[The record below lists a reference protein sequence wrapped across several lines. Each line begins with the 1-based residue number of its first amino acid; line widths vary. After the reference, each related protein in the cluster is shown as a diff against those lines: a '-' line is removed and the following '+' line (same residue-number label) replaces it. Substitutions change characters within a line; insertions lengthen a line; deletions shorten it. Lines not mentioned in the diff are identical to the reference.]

1 MGATLIDE
9 NMRAVF
15 VLFTI
20 AFIAA
25 AFAATHEEI
34 HSEAT
39 ELISD
44 MKKKGATEADCKDLA
59 KTTCKEVVDEQ
70 IKDQKV
76 INSQSNGSECDRL
89 GVKQVTYTV
98 KHYHK
103 RVKQWTTSKKTIT
116 KWATHRINLGTKT
129 FISLKA
135 GKCGFI
141 FASRSY
147 RTIYAKY
154 HSAVKY
160 ERTVRGWVIE
170 AKKAVTIAKKTQ
182 KNMQEKCRCAVVK
195 RRDTIWRTV
204 NNAKKRARQL
214 KALQK
219 CKMMQCV
226 LSGTPLKSSK
236 CKATLPKLR
245 NKRLHSLTEHAFS
258 SKICHRRHKE
268 NKLKGERKSKA
279 AARERKAKYVKRERA
294 SKAARRE
301 KAAKALK
308 KERADKARAR
318 EQKNKHHERRS
329 KAAERASKE
338 QSGKIERRN
347 KHNAAIERRNKHWVR
362 VNRHWWTGWANN
374 WDGGLGFNVG
384 GHTYISGMGSHHSN
398 RREDRQFKFLLSNIG
413 SSQAHTHL
421 SGYVNNWDQYFA
433 YACPGNYVMV
443 GMYSYHHN
451 GTEDRRWRFR
461 CARYH
466 HLGVRNDGWPG
477 WQTNWD
483 GTFHIGCGGRPV
495 TGFSSYHDNGREDRR
510 FRLRCGT
517 FYVRM

>member
-9 NMRAVF
+9 NMRAVS

-25 AFAATHEEI
+25 AFAATHDEI

-70 IKDQKV
+70 IKHQKV

-116 KWATHRINLGTKT
+116 KWANHRINLGTKA

-147 RTIYAKY
+147 RTIYARY
-154 HSAVKY
+154 HRAVKY

-170 AKKAVTIAKKTQ
+170 AKKAIVIAKRSQ
-182 KNMQEKCRCAVVK
+182 KNQQEKCRCAVVK
-195 RRDTIWRTV
+195 RRDTIWRTI
-204 NNAKKRARQL
+204 NNSKKRARQL

-226 LSGTPLKSSK
+226 LSGTPTSSSK
-236 CKATLPKLR
+236 CKAVLKKLR
-245 NKRLHSLTEHAFS
+245 NKRLSSKTEHAHS
-258 SKICHRRHKE
+258 SKICFRRHKE
-268 NKLKGERKSKA
+268 NKAKGERKSK
-279 AARERKAKYVKRERA
+279 EH
-294 SKAARRE
+294 
-301 KAAKALK
+301 AAKRAK
-308 KERADKARAR
+308 KARAAKERAMKRRREQSAKATAR
-318 EQKNKHHERRS
+318 EQKGKQHERRSKAKAHERRS

-338 QSGKIERRN
+338 RSGKLERAN
-347 KHNAAIERRNKHWVR
+347 KHKAALARRIH
-362 VNRHWWTGWANN
+362 A
-374 WDGGLGFNVG
+374 
-384 GHTYISGMGSHHSN
+384 SH
-398 RREDRQFKFLLSNIG
+398 
-413 SSQAHTHL
+413 
-421 SGYVNNWDQYFA
+421 
-433 YACPGNYVMV
+433 
-443 GMYSYHHN
+443 
-451 GTEDRRWRFR
+451 
-461 CARYH
+461 
-466 HLGVRNDGWPG
+466 
-477 WQTNWD
+477 
-483 GTFHIGCGGRPV
+483 
-495 TGFSSYHDNGREDRR
+495 
-510 FRLRCGT
+510 
-517 FYVRM
+517 

>member
-116 KWATHRINLGTKT
+116 KWANHRINLGTKA

-147 RTIYAKY
+147 RTIYARY
-154 HSAVKY
+154 HRAVKY

-170 AKKAVTIAKKTQ
+170 AKKAIVIAKRSQ
-182 KNMQEKCRCAVVK
+182 QNQQEKCRCAVVK
-195 RRDTIWRTV
+195 RRDTIWRTI
-204 NNAKKRARQL
+204 NNSKKRARQL

-226 LSGTPLKSSK
+226 LSGTPTSSSK
-236 CKATLPKLR
+236 CKAVLKKLR
-245 NKRLHSLTEHAFS
+245 NKRLSSKTEHAHS

-268 NKLKGERKSKA
+268 NKAKGERKSK
-279 AARERKAKYVKRERA
+279 EH
-294 SKAARRE
+294 
-301 KAAKALK
+301 AAKRAK
-308 KERADKARAR
+308 KERAAKERKNKAVAKERATKRRREQAAKAKAR
-318 EQKNKHHERRS
+318 EQHAKAHERRS

-338 QSGKIERRN
+338 RSGKLERAN
-347 KHNAAIERRNKHWVR
+347 KHKAALARRIHASHHRWLGNI
-362 VNRHWWTGWANN
+362 NG
-374 WDGGLGFNVG
+374 WDGHMNWHTN
-384 GHTYISGMGSHHSN
+384 GHTYVSGLQSWHNNGY
-398 RREDRQFKFLLSNIG
+398 EDRIFKPLVTNIG
-413 SSQAHTHL
+413 STQHGRHIT
-421 SGYVNNWDQYFA
+421 GFVNNMDGTFA
-433 YACPGNYVMV
+433 YTCPTNKAIV
-443 GMYSYHHN
+443 GFYSYHNN
-451 GTEDRRWRFR
+451 GNEDRRWRFY
-461 CARYH
+461 CAH
-466 HLGVRNDGWPG
+466 FHGVGFRAGGWPG
-477 WQTNWD
+477 WQTRWD
-483 GTFHIGCGGRPV
+483 AHFAIGCGHNPAI
-495 TGFSSYHDNGREDRR
+495 GFSSYHNNHKEDRVWR
-510 FRLRCGT
+510 IRCGHR
-517 FYVRM
+517 YALRV

>member
-9 NMRAVF
+9 NMRAVS

-116 KWATHRINLGTKT
+116 KWANHRINLGTKA

-147 RTIYAKY
+147 RTIYARY
-154 HSAVKY
+154 HRALKH

-170 AKKAVTIAKKTQ
+170 AKKAVTIAVRSQ
-182 KNMQEKCRCAVVK
+182 KNQQEKCRCAVVK
-195 RRDTIWRTV
+195 RRDTMWRTIHHP
-204 NNAKKRARQL
+204 KKRARQL

-226 LSGTPLKSSK
+226 LNGTPTSSSK
-236 CKATLPKLR
+236 CKAVLKKLR
-245 NKRLHSLTEHAFS
+245 NKRLSSKTEHAHS

-268 NKLKGERKSKA
+268 NKAKGERKSK
-279 AARERKAKYVKRERA
+279 EH
-294 SKAARRE
+294 
-301 KAAKALK
+301 AAKRAK
-308 KERADKARAR
+308 KERAAKERKNKAVTKERAMKRRR
-318 EQKNKHHERRS
+318 EQS
-329 KAAERASKE
+329 AKAK
-338 QSGKIERRN
+338 
-347 KHNAAIERRNKHWVR
+347 
-362 VNRHWWTGWANN
+362 
-374 WDGGLGFNVG
+374 
-384 GHTYISGMGSHHSN
+384 
-398 RREDRQFKFLLSNIG
+398 
-413 SSQAHTHL
+413 
-421 SGYVNNWDQYFA
+421 
-433 YACPGNYVMV
+433 P
-443 GMYSYHHN
+443 
-451 GTEDRRWRFR
+451 
-461 CARYH
+461 
-466 HLGVRNDGWPG
+466 
-477 WQTNWD
+477 
-483 GTFHIGCGGRPV
+483 
-495 TGFSSYHDNGREDRR
+495 
-510 FRLRCGT
+510 
-517 FYVRM
+517 

>member
-34 HSEAT
+34 HSEAI

-76 INSQSNGSECDRL
+76 IDSQSNGSECDKL
-89 GVKQVTYTV
+89 GVKEVTRTV

-103 RVKQWTTSKKTIT
+103 RVKQWTASK
-116 KWATHRINLGTKT
+116 KT

-147 RTIYAKY
+147 RTVYARY
-154 HSAVKY
+154 HRAVKY

-170 AKKAVTIAKKTQ
+170 AKKAITIAVRSQ
-182 KNMQEKCRCAVVK
+182 KNQQEKCRCAVVK
-195 RRDTIWRTV
+195 RRDTLWRTI
-204 NNAKKRARQL
+204 NNSKKRARQL

-226 LSGTPLKSSK
+226 LSGTPVSSSK
-236 CKATLPKLR
+236 CKAVLKKLR
-245 NKRLHSLTEHAFS
+245 NKRLSSRTEHAHS
-258 SKICHRRHKE
+258 SKICHRRHME
-268 NKLKGERKSKA
+268 NKAKGERKSK
-279 AARERKAKYVKRERA
+279 EH
-294 SKAARRE
+294 
-301 KAAKALK
+301 AAKRAK
-308 KERADKARAR
+308 KERAAKERKNKAVAKERATKRRREQAAKAKAR
-318 EQKNKHHERRS
+318 EQHAKAHERRS

-338 QSGKIERRN
+338 RSGKLERAN
-347 KHNAAIERRNKHWVR
+347 KHKAALARRIHASHHRWLGNI
-362 VNRHWWTGWANN
+362 NG
-374 WDGGLGFNVG
+374 WDGHMNWHTN
-384 GHTYISGMGSHHSN
+384 GHTYVSGLQSWHNNH
-398 RREDRQFKFLLSNIG
+398 REDRIFRPLVTNIG
-413 SSQAHTHL
+413 STQHGRHIT
-421 SGYVNNWDQYFA
+421 GFVNNMDGTFA
-433 YACPGNYVMV
+433 YTCPTNKAIV
-443 GMYSYHHN
+443 GFYSYHNN
-451 GTEDRRWRFR
+451 GNEDRRWRFY
-461 CARYH
+461 CAH
-466 HLGVRNDGWPG
+466 FHGVGFRAGGWPG
-477 WQTNWD
+477 WQTRWD
-483 GTFHIGCGGRPV
+483 AHFAIGCGHNPAI
-495 TGFSSYHDNGREDRR
+495 GFSSYHNNHKEDRIWR
-510 FRLRCGT
+510 IRRGHRYALR
-517 FYVRM
+517 V

>member
-34 HSEAT
+34 HSEAI

-76 INSQSNGSECDRL
+76 IDSQSNGSECDKL
-89 GVKQVTYTV
+89 GVKEVTRTV

-103 RVKQWTTSKKTIT
+103 RVKQWTASKKTIT
-116 KWATHRINLGTKT
+116 KWANHRINLGTKT

-147 RTIYAKY
+147 RTVYARY
-154 HSAVKY
+154 HRAVKY

-170 AKKAVTIAKKTQ
+170 AKKAITIAVRSQ
-182 KNMQEKCRCAVVK
+182 KNQQEKCRCAVVK
-195 RRDTIWRTV
+195 RRDTLWRTI
-204 NNAKKRARQL
+204 NNSKKRARQL

-226 LSGTPLKSSK
+226 LSGTPVSSSK
-236 CKATLPKLR
+236 CKAVLKKLR
-245 NKRLHSLTEHAFS
+245 NKRLSSKTEHAHN
-258 SKICHRRHKE
+258 SKICHRRHME
-268 NKLKGERKSKA
+268 NKAKGERKSK
-279 AARERKAKYVKRERA
+279 EH
-294 SKAARRE
+294 
-301 KAAKALK
+301 AAKRAK
-308 KERADKARAR
+308 KERAAKERKNKAVAKERAHKRRREQAAKAKAR
-318 EQKNKHHERRS
+318 EQHAKAHERRS

-338 QSGKIERRN
+338 RSGKLERAN
-347 KHNAAIERRNKHWVR
+347 KHKAALARRIHASHHRWLGNI
-362 VNRHWWTGWANN
+362 NG
-374 WDGGLGFNVG
+374 WDGHMNWHTN
-384 GHTYISGMGSHHSN
+384 GHTYVSGLQSWHNNH
-398 RREDRQFKFLLSNIG
+398 REDRIFRPLVTNIG
-413 SSQAHTHL
+413 STQHGRHIT
-421 SGYVNNWDQYFA
+421 GFVNNMDGTFA
-433 YACPGNYVMV
+433 YTCPTNKAIV
-443 GMYSYHHN
+443 GFYSYHNN
-451 GTEDRRWRFR
+451 GNEDRRWRFY
-461 CARYH
+461 CAH
-466 HLGVRNDGWPG
+466 FHGVGFRAGGWPG
-477 WQTNWD
+477 WQTRWD
-483 GTFHIGCGGRPV
+483 AHFAIGCGHNPAI
-495 TGFSSYHDNGREDRR
+495 GFSSYHNNHKEDRIWR
-510 FRLRCGT
+510 IRCGHR
-517 FYVRM
+517 YALRV

>member
-20 AFIAA
+20 AFIAG

-103 RVKQWTTSKKTIT
+103 RVKQWTTSKKTIY
-116 KWATHRINLGTKT
+116 ARYHR
-129 FISLKA
+129 
-135 GKCGFI
+135 
-141 FASRSY
+141 
-147 RTIYAKY
+147 
-154 HSAVKY
+154 AVKY

-170 AKKAVTIAKKTQ
+170 AKKAIVIAKRSQ
-182 KNMQEKCRCAVVK
+182 KNQQEKCRCAVVK
-195 RRDTIWRTV
+195 RRDTIWRTI
-204 NNAKKRARQL
+204 NNSKKRARQL

-226 LSGTPLKSSK
+226 LSGTPTSSSK
-236 CKATLPKLR
+236 CKAVLKKLR
-245 NKRLHSLTEHAFS
+245 NKRLSSKTEHAHS

-268 NKLKGERKSKA
+268 NKAKGERKSK
-279 AARERKAKYVKRERA
+279 EH
-294 SKAARRE
+294 
-301 KAAKALK
+301 AAKRAK
-308 KERADKARAR
+308 KERAAKERKNKAVAKERAMKRRR
-318 EQKNKHHERRS
+318 EQSAKAKAKEQARKHHERRT

-338 QSGKIERRN
+338 RSGKLERAN
-347 KHNAAIERRNKHWVR
+347 KHKAMLARRIAYRGQSWH
-362 VNRHWWTGWANN
+362 GYINN
-374 WDGGLGFNVG
+374 WDGGM
-384 GHTYISGMGSHHSN
+384 H
-398 RREDRQFKFLLSNIG
+398 
-413 SSQAHTHL
+413 
-421 SGYVNNWDQYFA
+421 
-433 YACPGNYVMV
+433 
-443 GMYSYHHN
+443 
-451 GTEDRRWRFR
+451 WR
-461 CARYH
+461 
-466 HLGVRNDGWPG
+466 V
-477 WQTNWD
+477 
-483 GTFHIGCGGRPV
+483 
-495 TGFSSYHDNGREDRR
+495 
-510 FRLRCGT
+510 
-517 FYVRM
+517 

>member
-34 HSEAT
+34 QSEAI

-76 INSQSNGSECDRL
+76 IDSQSNGSECDKL
-89 GVKQVTYTV
+89 GVKEVTRTV

-129 FISLKA
+129 FISLKP

-147 RTIYAKY
+147 RTVYARY
-154 HSAVKY
+154 HRAVKY

-170 AKKAVTIAKKTQ
+170 AKKAITIAVRSQ
-182 KNMQEKCRCAVVK
+182 KNQQEKCRCAVVK
-195 RRDTIWRTV
+195 RRDTLWRTI
-204 NNAKKRARQL
+204 NNSKKRARQL

-226 LSGTPLKSSK
+226 LSGTPVSSSK
-236 CKATLPKLR
+236 CKAVLKKLR
-245 NKRLHSLTEHAFS
+245 NKRLSSKTEHAHN
-258 SKICHRRHKE
+258 SKICHRRHME
-268 NKLKGERKSKA
+268 NKAKGERKNKA
-279 AARERKAKYVKRERA
+279 VAKERA
-294 SKAARRE
+294 TKRRRE
-301 KAAKALK
+301 QAAKAK
-308 KERADKARAR
+308 AR
-318 EQKNKHHERRS
+318 EQHAKAHERRS

-338 QSGKIERRN
+338 RSGKLERAN
-347 KHNAAIERRNKHWVR
+347 KHKAALARRIHASHHRWLGNI
-362 VNRHWWTGWANN
+362 NG
-374 WDGGLGFNVG
+374 WDGHMNWHTN
-384 GHTYISGMGSHHSN
+384 GHTYVSGLQSWHNNGY
-398 RREDRQFKFLLSNIG
+398 EDRIFKPLVTNIG
-413 SSQAHTHL
+413 STQHGRHIT
-421 SGYVNNWDQYFA
+421 GFVNNMDGTFA
-433 YACPGNYVMV
+433 YTCPTNKAIV
-443 GMYSYHHN
+443 GFYSYHNN
-451 GTEDRRWRFR
+451 GAEDRRWRFY
-461 CARYH
+461 CAH
-466 HLGVRNDGWPG
+466 FHGVGFRAGGWPG
-477 WQTNWD
+477 WQTRWD
-483 GTFHIGCGGRPV
+483 AHFAIGCGHNPAI
-495 TGFSSYHDNGREDRR
+495 GFSSYHSNRKEDRIWR
-510 FRLRCGT
+510 IRCGHR
-517 FYVRM
+517 YALRV